1 MEMLLA
7 CRDWLRGQGSGE
19 YLLHGMDGAAL
30 SVVVVIH
37 DNTKINGG
45 ENFLSPL
52 GVMPCFGNSRAFQ
65 KSHFSKSC

>member
-7 CRDWLRGQGSGE
+7 CRDWLGGQGSGE
-19 YLLHGMDGAAL
+19 YLLHGMDGTAL

-45 ENFLSPL
+45 ENFFYRLL
-52 GVMPCFGNSRAFQ
+52 V
-65 KSHFSKSC
+65 